1 MGVEVRLIFNGRVE
15 IGFKV
20 IEGDISIVTVDVG
33 ADVTVFVETG
43 VGVDFGVL
51 VIVEVELGWKMVVG
65 EAMTA

>member
-1 MGVEVRLIFNGRVE
+1 VGVEVRLIFNGRVE